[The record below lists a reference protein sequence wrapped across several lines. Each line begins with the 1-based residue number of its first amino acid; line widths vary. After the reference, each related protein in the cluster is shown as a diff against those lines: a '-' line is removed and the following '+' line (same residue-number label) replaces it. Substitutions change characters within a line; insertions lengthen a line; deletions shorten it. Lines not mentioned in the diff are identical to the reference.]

1 MGSYPERYKGK
12 FSSYEVTKLL
22 DRIQPPAIKEAV
34 QRSTREIVIAM
45 AEPTMVE
52 SGENLGH
59 ADPGKSGREEIY
71 WPVQSGM
78 SSLIGMN

>member
-34 QRSTREIVIAM
+34 RRSTREIVIAM
-45 AEPTMVE
+45 AEPGGTLVTLTLE
-52 SGENLGH
+52 SQ
-59 ADPGKSGREEIY
+59 DGKKFTGRY
-71 WPVQSGM
+71 SPA
-78 SSLIGMN
+78 